1 MCLLKYIFK
10 RLIYMIIT
18 MWVIITIT
26 FGLMHAIPG
35 DPLGDKV
42 EKLSEQVKQNY
53 YEKYGLDKSLPE
65 QYFYYLKGIV
75 TRFDLGESFNHPG
88 RTVKDIIKNNAPVS
102 AQIGIE
108 GLVIGVTLGIALGI
122 VAAFNRGRYPD
133 YIVMFIA
140 LLGVAIPGFVFAAL
154 LQFFLGFK
162 LKLLPIQGYEGFK
175 YTILPA
181 IALGLRSVAVYARYM
196 RSSTLDV
203 INQDYILTAK
213 AKGVSDISL
222 VWKHIIRN
230 AILPAI
236 TILGPQIA
244 MIFTGAFVIETIFSI
259 PGFGQYYVTS
269 VASKD
274 YMMIMGQTILISA
287 LYIFSLLVVD
297 IIYGLIDPRIRV
309 QGNKDRG

>member
-1 MCLLKYIFK
+1 MIFT
-10 RLIYMIIT
+10 L
-18 MWVIITIT
+18 WVIITIT
-26 FGLMHAIPG
+26 FVLMHAIPG

-42 EKLSEQVKQNY
+42 EKLNEQVKQNY
-53 YEKYGLDKSLPE
+53 YEKYGLNKSLPE
-65 QYFYYLKGIV
+65 QYGYYLKGIV
-75 TRFDLGESFNHPG
+75 TRFDLGESFDHPG
-88 RTVKDIIKNNAPVS
+88 RTVKDIIVKNAPIS
-102 AQIGIE
+102 AKIGAE
-108 GLVIGVTLGIALGI
+108 GLVLGVTLGIALGVI
-122 VAAFNRGRYPD
+122 AAFNRGRYPD
-133 YIVMFIA
+133 YIVMVIA

-154 LQFFLGFK
+154 LQFFFGFK
-162 LKLLPIQGYEGFK
+162 LKWFPIQGYEGFK

-269 VASKD
+269 VSSKD

-287 LYIFSLLVVD
+287 LYIFSLLIVD
-297 IIYGLIDPRIRV
+297 IIYGLVDPRIRV

>member
-10 RLIYMIIT
+10 RLIYMVFT
-18 MWVIITIT
+18 LWVIITIT
-26 FGLMHAIPG
+26 FVLMHAIPG

-42 EKLSEQVKQNY
+42 EKLNEQVKQNY
-53 YEKYGLDKSLPE
+53 YEKYGLNKSLPE
-65 QYFYYLKGIV
+65 QYVYYLKGIV
-75 TRFDLGESFNHPG
+75 THFDLGESFDHPG
-88 RTVKDIIKNNAPVS
+88 RTVKDIIVKNAPIS
-102 AQIGIE
+102 AKIGAE
-108 GLVIGVTLGIALGI
+108 GLVLGVTLGIALGVI
-122 VAAFNRGRYPD
+122 AAFNRGRYPD
-133 YIVMFIA
+133 YIVMVIA

-154 LQFFLGFK
+154 LQFFFGFK
-162 LKLLPIQGYEGFK
+162 LKWFPIQGYEGFK

-269 VASKD
+269 VSSKD

-297 IIYGLIDPRIRV
+297 IIYGLVDPRIRV

>member
-1 MCLLKYIFK
+1 MLKYIFK
-10 RLIYMIIT
+10 RLIYMVFT
-18 MWVIITIT
+18 LWVIITIT
-26 FGLMHAIPG
+26 FVLMHAIPG

-42 EKLSEQVKQNY
+42 EKLNEQVKQNY
-53 YEKYGLDKSLPE
+53 YEKYGLNKSLPE
-65 QYFYYLKGIV
+65 QYVYYLKGIV
-75 TRFDLGESFNHPG
+75 THFDLGESFDHPG
-88 RTVKDIIKNNAPVS
+88 RTVKDIIVKNAPIS
-102 AQIGIE
+102 AKIGAE
-108 GLVIGVTLGIALGI
+108 GLVLGVTLGIALGVI
-122 VAAFNRGRYPD
+122 AAFNRGRYPD
-133 YIVMFIA
+133 YIVMVIA

-154 LQFFLGFK
+154 LQFFFGFK
-162 LKLLPIQGYEGFK
+162 LKWFPIQGYEGFK

-269 VASKD
+269 VSSKD

-287 LYIFSLLVVD
+287 LYIFSLLIVD
-297 IIYGLIDPRIRV
+297 IIYGLVDPRIRV